1 MEYSDDST
9 MFSVLPSVGVGALS
23 AREAEGRSN
32 ISTGEKVYLTYPCV
46 PLPSVVVVFLLVVL
60 QSGIIKMRTT
70 ECYPIHE
77 YLKGT
82 A

>member
-1 MEYSDDST
+1 MEYSDYST

-46 PLPSVVVVFLLVVL
+46 PLPSVVVVFLLVML

>member
-60 QSGIIKMRTT
+60 QSGIIKM
-70 ECYPIHE
+70 ELLNVIPSMNI
-77 YLKGT
+77 
-82 A
+82 